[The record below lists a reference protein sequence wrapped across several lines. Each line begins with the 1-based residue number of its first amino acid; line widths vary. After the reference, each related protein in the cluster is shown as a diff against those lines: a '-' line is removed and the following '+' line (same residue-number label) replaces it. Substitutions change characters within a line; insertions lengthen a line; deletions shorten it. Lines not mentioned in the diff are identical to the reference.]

1 MRQISVRQMRAMI
14 GKLGELVEAEG
25 ELIVTR
31 RGVPIAKV
39 VPLGGARRMPSHA
52 ALRASMPL
60 LGVPT
65 EALVREDRD
74 GR

>member
-1 MRQISVRQMRAMI
+1 MRQISVRQMRGMI

-39 VPLGGARRMPSHA
+39 VPLSAARRLPSHA
-52 ALRASMPL
+52 QLRASMPL
-60 LGVPT
+60 LDVPS
-65 EALVREDRD
+65 EALVRADRD